1 MPVYKY
7 KDALLSNRRE
17 KKYEKQKIC
26 ALLLAVTMVAGTLA
40 GCGGG
45 GSDAPAA
52 DTSSTTTDDG
62 SSTAATDD
70 GASSDAGSAASGE
83 VIELT
88 FFNADA
94 NQDDPWTDPV
104 AEAITAATGVKL
116 KTTRPV
122 GGNDES
128 EAVALM
134 IAEQNY
140 PDIIFAKGSAG
151 NMIDAGAMIDM
162 TDLIEQYGPNI
173 KKLYGEEFEKLKQSA
188 DDPSIYQL
196 SAYVVGGTKFKDCG
210 NIQIQWD
217 ALKAKDYQI
226 PQSLEELEAM
236 IKDYIA
242 ENPTTEDG
250 LDKIGITLSTS
261 DWHWLITLG
270 NPAGFIADGA
280 PDNGQWIVTE
290 DNKGVYKFRSDNE
303 RQYFKWLCRM
313 YNEGILD
320 PEFATQTHE
329 DYIAKIAS
337 GRVVC
342 LFDKDWD
349 YQDGEKVLK
358 ADGKYNLTYC
368 GLPTGMTPDIK
379 CPSLMYQ
386 GLTTGTGVGITTSCK
401 DPVAAIKFIDFLC
414 SDEGQVLNKWGIE
427 GVNYFIDDEGHRYR
441 TEEEIKYAQEDAD
454 YSKKTGVGFHNYPFP
469 SYGDGILDPT
479 DAVINEYN
487 EEEKA
492 ACEAWGVELLVD
504 VFPQPDE
511 FETPDYSPLWAYAM
525 PLEFT
530 EIVDKLDEVAWSA
543 LIKCVTGTEAEF
555 DANYDAMIAEL
566 EATGMSEAE
575 EMMTNIIA
583 EKVAIVQ

>member
-1 MPVYKY
+1 MKNKRV
-7 KDALLSNRRE
+7 
-17 KKYEKQKIC
+17 C
-26 ALLLAVTMVAGTLA
+26 VLLLTLAMVVGTVA
-40 GCGGG
+40 GCGGSDS
-45 GSDAPAA
+45 GS
-52 DTSSTTTDDG
+52 G
-62 SSTAATDD
+62 SAGTAATE
-70 GASSDAGSAASGE
+70 GGSGE
-83 VIELT
+83 SGDVIELT
-88 FFNADA
+88 FFNSDA

-104 AEAITAATGVKL
+104 ALAITEKTGVKL

-151 NMIDAGAMIDM
+151 NLIDAGAMMDM
-162 TDLIEQYGPNI
+162 TDLIEEHGPNI
-173 KKLYGEEFEKLKQSA
+173 KKLYGEEFDKLKQSV
-188 DDPSIYQL
+188 DDPAIYQL
-196 SAYVVGGTKFKDCG
+196 SAYAVGGTKFKDAG
-210 NIQIQWD
+210 NLQIQWA
-217 ALKAKDYQI
+217 ALKSKDYKI
-226 PQSLEELEAM
+226 PQSLEELETM

-242 ENPTTEDG
+242 ENPTTDDG
-250 LDKIGITLSTS
+250 LDKIGISLSTA

-280 PDNGQWIVTE
+280 PDNGQWIVTPE
-290 DNKGVYKFRSDNE
+290 NKGVYKFRSDKE
-303 RQYFKWLCRM
+303 REYFRWLCRM

-337 GRVVC
+337 GRVVT

-349 YQDGEKVLK
+349 YLDGEKVLK
-358 ADGKYNLTYC
+358 ADGKYELTYA
-368 GLPTGMTPDIK
+368 GLPTCIDADTK

-386 GLTTGTGVGITTSCK
+386 GLTTGTGVGISTTCK

-441 TEEEIKYAQEDAD
+441 TEEEIKYSQEDAD
-454 YSKKTGVGFHNYPFP
+454 YQKKTGVGFHNYPFP

-479 DAVINEYN
+479 GSTYTTTSKDAVINEYN
-487 EEEKA
+487 VEEKA
-492 ACEAWGVELLVD
+492 AVEAWGVDLIVD
-504 VFPQPDE
+504 MFPQPDE
-511 FETPDYSPLWAYAM
+511 FEIPDYSPLWAYAM

-543 LIKCVTGTEAEF
+543 LIKCVTGSEAEF

-566 EATGMSEAE
+566 EATGMMDAE
-575 EMMTNIIA
+575 EMMSDIIA

>member
-1 MPVYKY
+1 MK
-7 KDALLSNRRE
+7 S
-17 KKYEKQKIC
+17 KKVC
-26 ALLLAVTMVAGTLA
+26 ALLLTAAMVVGTLA
-40 GCGGG
+40 GCGGSDSGSTSTG
-45 GSDAPAA
+45 GDSKP
-52 DTSSTTTDDG
+52 
-62 SSTAATDD
+62 AATDSGD
-70 GASSDAGSAASGE
+70 SAASGE

-104 AEAITAATGVKL
+104 ALAITEKTGVKL

-134 IAEQNY
+134 IAEENY

-151 NMIDAGAMIDM
+151 NMIDAGAMMDM

-173 KKLYGEEFEKLKQSA
+173 KKLYGDEFEKLKQSA

-196 SAYVVGGTKFKDCG
+196 SAYNVGGTKFKDAG
-210 NIQIQWD
+210 NMQIQWA

-226 PQSLEELEAM
+226 PKNLDELEAM

-242 ENPTTEDG
+242 ANPTTEDG
-250 LDKIGITLSTS
+250 LDRIGISLSTS

-290 DNKGVYKFRSDNE
+290 NNEGVYKFSSEKE
-303 RQYFKWLCRM
+303 REYFKWLCRM

-320 PEFATQTHE
+320 PDFATQTHE

-337 GRVVC
+337 GRVVA

-358 ADGKYNLTYC
+358 ADGKYELTYA
-368 GLPTGMTPDIK
+368 GLPVTMDENTK

-386 GLTTGTGVGITTSCK
+386 GLTTGTGVGITKTCK

-441 TEEEIKYAQEDAD
+441 TPEEIKYSQEDAD
-454 YSKKTGVGFHNYPFP
+454 YSKNTGVGFHNYPFP

-479 DAVINEYN
+479 GSTYTTTSKQAVIDEYN
-487 EEEKA
+487 VEEKA
-492 ACEAWGVELLVD
+492 AVEAWGVELIVD
-504 VFPQPDE
+504 MFPQPDE

-543 LIKCVTGTEAEF
+543 LIKCVTGSEAEF

-575 EMMTNIIA
+575 DMMTSIIA

>member
-1 MPVYKY
+1 MK
-7 KDALLSNRRE
+7 S
-17 KKYEKQKIC
+17 KKVC
-26 ALLLAVTMVAGTLA
+26 ALLLTAAMVVGTLA
-40 GCGGG
+40 GCGGSDSGSTSTG
-45 GSDAPAA
+45 GDSKP
-52 DTSSTTTDDG
+52 
-62 SSTAATDD
+62 AATDSGD
-70 GASSDAGSAASGE
+70 SAASDTGSDSAASGE

-104 AEAITAATGVKL
+104 ALAITEKTGVKL

-134 IAEQNY
+134 IAEENY

-151 NMIDAGAMIDM
+151 NMIDAGAMMDM

-173 KKLYGEEFEKLKQSA
+173 KKLYGDEFEKLKQSA

-196 SAYVVGGTKFKDCG
+196 SAYNVGGTKFKDAG
-210 NIQIQWD
+210 NMQIQWA

-226 PQSLEELEAM
+226 PKNLDELEAM

-242 ENPTTEDG
+242 ANPTTEDG
-250 LDKIGITLSTS
+250 LDRIGISLSTS

-290 DNKGVYKFRSDNE
+290 NNEGVYKFSSEKE
-303 RQYFKWLCRM
+303 REYFKWLCRM

-320 PEFATQTHE
+320 PDFATQTHE

-337 GRVVC
+337 GRVVA

-358 ADGKYNLTYC
+358 ADGKYELTYA
-368 GLPTGMTPDIK
+368 GLPVTMDENTK

-386 GLTTGTGVGITTSCK
+386 GLTTGTGLGITKTCK

-441 TEEEIKYAQEDAD
+441 TPEEIKYSQEDAD
-454 YSKKTGVGFHNYPFP
+454 YSKNTGVGFHNYPFP

-479 DAVINEYN
+479 GSTYTTTSKQAVIDEYN
-487 EEEKA
+487 VEEKA
-492 ACEAWGVELLVD
+492 AVEAWGVELIVD
-504 VFPQPDE
+504 MFPQPDE

-543 LIKCVTGTEAEF
+543 LIKCVTGSEAEF

-575 EMMTNIIA
+575 DMMTSIIA